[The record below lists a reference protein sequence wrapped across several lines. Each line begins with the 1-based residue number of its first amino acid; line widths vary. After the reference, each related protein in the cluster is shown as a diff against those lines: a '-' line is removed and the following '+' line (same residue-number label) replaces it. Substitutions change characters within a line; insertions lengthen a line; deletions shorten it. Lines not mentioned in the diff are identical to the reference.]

1 MCCFNSIEKKIKKLE
16 KKIEK
21 IVQIKMK
28 IKLNLDNLQED
39 LKNLELVESKI
50 QEQLT
55 KLRIELD

>member
-1 MCCFNSIEKKIKKLE
+1 MCCFNSIEKKISKLE

-28 IKLNLDNLQED
+28 IKLNIDNLQED